1 MTELSINEISD
12 INGGGLTVVEA
23 LIYAGSLAISGPAWP
38 ATAVTIAII
47 EYQDYKNG
55 K

>member
-1 MTELSINEISD
+1 MIELSSKEIYD

-23 LIYAGSLAISGPAWP
+23 LTYVGSLALSGPYWP
-38 ATAVTIAII
+38 AAVVTIAII

-55 K
+55 Q

>member
-1 MTELSINEISD
+1 MIELSSKEIYE

-23 LIYAGSLAISGPAWP
+23 LTYVASLALSGPAWP
-38 ATAVTIAII
+38 ATVLTIVII

-55 K
+55 